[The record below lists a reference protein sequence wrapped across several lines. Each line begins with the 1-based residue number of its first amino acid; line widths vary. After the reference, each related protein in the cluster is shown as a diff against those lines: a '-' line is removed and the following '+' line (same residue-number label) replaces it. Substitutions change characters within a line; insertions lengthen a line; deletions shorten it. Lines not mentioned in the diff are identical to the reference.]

1 MPVVPSKKTNSMV
14 VTSEECRRE
23 INKKSKKEE
32 ATKLEERRVAH
43 LQKQEK
49 RRCNL
54 LEKQKKSMLLHY
66 EVIHIITILGTVS
79 TAKRRGQGT
88 INERGIIIMIISAIH
103 IILLIR
109 YCFYSYCSSRGY

>member
-1 MPVVPSKKTNSMV
+1 MV

-23 INKKSKKEE
+23 INEKAKKKEE
-32 ATKLEERRVAH
+32 ATKLKEERRVAR
-43 LQKQEK
+43 LQKQEE

-54 LEKQKKSMLLHY
+54 IEKQKKSMLLHY
-66 EVIHIITILGTVS
+66 EVVHIIIILGTVS

-88 INERGIIIMIISAIH
+88 TNERGILIMIITAIH

-109 YCFYSYCSSRGY
+109 YCFYCYCYSRGY